1 MGEIRDEIIPDSI
14 QITGGISVIAAVG
27 RRMAFQPGTSGR
39 IFAALGKNGINIRMI
54 SQGPD
59 ELNIIVGVNNDD
71 FESCVR
77 VLYNSFVK

>member
-1 MGEIRDEIIPDSI
+1 
-14 QITGGISVIAAVG
+14 
-27 RRMAFQPGTSGR
+27 MAFQPGTSGR
-39 IFAALGKNGINIRMI
+39 IFAALGQNGINIRMI

-71 FESCVR
+71 FERTVR

>member
-1 MGEIRDEIIPDSI
+1 MNFP
-14 QITGGISVIAAVG
+14 IAMTSRQEPARSLRWLSPALALLLTVVAGAV
-27 RRMAFQPGTSGR
+27 
-39 IFAALGKNGINIRMI
+39 IFAALGKAGINIRMI